1 MEPQGPLV
9 SVVIPNFNGG
19 PFLRPAV
26 ESILNQTYQDLE
38 VIVVDDGSTDAS
50 LETVASIGD
59 PRLTVITLPS
69 NTGQNSVVRN
79 IGIARSSGPLIAT
92 LDNDDLA
99 HPGRIAAQVARF
111 ASNPSLVLLGTGSDV
126 IDEHGARVGPWEQP
140 TGSRRVLR
148 SLRWRNRL
156 IHSSTMFRRDAF
168 EAVGG
173 YDEQMPHCQDQ
184 VLYLGLAALGEVDC
198 LPEVLC
204 SYRWHDSQ
212 FTQTRLILPLDKAA
226 VRRAMRGL
234 AEARGESVMAAELRY
249 RIWVLRHATRAFRR
263 VLGG

>member
-92 LDNDDLA
+92 LDNEDLA

-111 ASNPSLVLLGTGSDV
+111 ASNPSLALLGTGSDV
-126 IDEHGARVGPWEQP
+126 VDEHGARVGPGSSRQDLAECCDASGGG
-140 TGSRRVLR
+140 TGLSTRPPCFVVTPSRRSGRVR
-148 SLRWRNRL
+148 
-156 IHSSTMFRRDAF
+156 
-168 EAVGG
+168 
-173 YDEQMPHCQDQ
+173 
-184 VLYLGLAALGEVDC
+184 AA
-198 LPEVLC
+198 
-204 SYRWHDSQ
+204 
-212 FTQTRLILPLDKAA
+212 
-226 VRRAMRGL
+226 
-234 AEARGESVMAAELRY
+234 
-249 RIWVLRHATRAFRR
+249 
-263 VLGG
+263 